1 VAIATTA
8 ILRQRLQKQ
17 RNRSKPLSDIVEGVN
32 ASLKPRLNG
41 GRSKFCVTH
50 LDYRAT
56 LAESGILLRKIPQ

>member
-1 VAIATTA
+1 MNKI
-8 ILRQRLQKQ
+8 QR
-17 RNRSKPLSDIVEGVN
+17 
-32 ASLKPRLNG
+32 